1 MIHVV
6 ILVGGMP
13 IGTKTVS
20 MVKTMMD
27 RLVSVSN
34 MSNKSKDKDKDT
46 VGIIVRSDKKRYC
59 DICNVEIQSDGI
71 CGKCGVYYQ
80 PTEGKREIVIKGL
93 DGKTKHGDPN
103 ILVSVLDDKP
113 KPKDLMPKS
122 FKLLERGSFKITG
135 WTDSSQ

>member
-122 FKLLERGSFKITG
+122 F
-135 WTDSSQ
+135 

>member
-1 MIHVV
+1 M
-6 ILVGGMP
+6 LSP
-13 IGTKTVS
+13 KE
-20 MVKTMMD
+20 KQ
-27 RLVSVSN
+27 
-34 MSNKSKDKDKDT
+34 KDKDT

-59 DICNVEIQSDGI
+59 DICNLEIQSDGI

-122 FKLLERGSFKITG
+122 FKLLERGSFRITG

>member
-1 MIHVV
+1 MQNKR
-6 ILVGGMP
+6 P
-13 IGTKTVS
+13 NDFVS
-20 MVKTMMD
+20 
-27 RLVSVSN
+27 
-34 MSNKSKDKDKDT
+34 
-46 VGIIVRSDKKRYC
+46 IIVRSDKKRFC
-59 DICNVEIQSDGI
+59 DICNVELLSNST

-103 ILVSVLDDKP
+103 ILVSVLDDRP